1 MASNNVVTD
10 WNNVKT
16 TAESQLAPIQSQIA
30 ALEKQAAPL
39 RAAYQEAQEALTAQT
54 NFYKQLLAKFAPNP
68 PYVDILDLRD
78 AYEKDPSNSGKKA
91 AWEAALAKFNAQK
104 AKLEQETGNYPAII
118 AAAQATYQDRLAKYN
133 AVWQQLPPLYD
144 KQKQLIDQIYK
155 AEDQIALQKRGT
167 APGTSNVNSATT
179 VPASSD
185 PGNPNIATTTNNTT
199 KTTSAPETLSGTS
212 IAGLTKKPGETDAQF
227 EARKQATIQALNTN
241 KPVIIAQTPAATG
254 TGSGGIAEA
263 LKTAPVGTDWYLP
276 GLKGNGANIP
286 AIHLRKNAD
295 GTFSAYKTGQAA
307 TKLSAAEAEKFFR
320 TNGLTEC
327 NNPAYMPKQTVTTPT
342 PKQPVTETKG
352 APPPAGTAATADRGA
367 GLDYTVKKGDTL
379 SAIAKKYGTT
389 VEAILKANPQIKN
402 ANLIK
407 VGEVIRI
414 PGKEEETPD
423 PGFDNSDILLAESIQ
438 TGFDQADFEAF
449 EDWRVRLS
457 LAPGADYLYA
467 GNNPGIL
474 QPLIETNG
482 VVFPY
487 TPNIVVNYAANYNP
501 IDLVHSNYKV
511 QQYTNSSVDQV
522 TLTCDFTAQDA
533 FEARYVLAVIHF
545 FRTMTKMFYGQDQY
559 PIRGTP
565 PPLCY
570 LYGLGGYQF
579 SAHPL
584 VINSFNYNLPSDVD
598 YIQTTTPS
606 DFEGGA
612 TDGQWLDYIMNKQV
626 DNETQN
632 RLGDQCSVGAGPPV
646 PKFTNIQKDI
656 TTYVPTKINISVTCL
671 PVMSR
676 NQVSNYFSLNDYASG
691 YLIKGTSRP
700 GGGMW

>member
-1 MASNNVVTD
+1 MASNNVTTD
-10 WNNVKT
+10 WQSVKASAA
-16 TAESQLAPIQSQIA
+16 TALLANEKKVDNLVDFTLVPLSRAKKEAQQQISAAFDAIANAKETGKDPAPFQEALKFAQGRLATIQASLDAGNKQYDQLVAVSDGYQRQIDEANKQIA
-30 ALEKQAAPL
+30 AQAAGTTP
-39 RAAYQEAQEALTAQT
+39 AT
-54 NFYKQLLAKFAPNP
+54 NNRVA
-68 PYVDILDLRD
+68 
-78 AYEKDPSNSGKKA
+78 
-91 AWEAALAKFNAQK
+91 
-104 AKLEQETGNYPAII
+104 
-118 AAAQATYQDRLAKYN
+118 
-133 AVWQQLPPLYD
+133 
-144 KQKQLIDQIYK
+144 
-155 AEDQIALQKRGT
+155 
-167 APGTSNVNSATT
+167 ATT
-179 VPASSD
+179 TPASSN
-185 PGNPNIATTTNNTT
+185 PGNPNTATTPTPPTNKTNGNTVVNTT
-199 KTTSAPETLSGTS
+199 SVASGAKGTVPSPTTAEAKPATSSSKIVKPATKTITVTRTV
-212 IAGLTKKPGETDAQF
+212 
-227 EARKQATIQALNTN
+227 TN
-241 KPVIIAQTPAATG
+241 DGVT
-254 TGSGGIAEA
+254 EA
-263 LKTAPVGTDWYLP
+263 LKNAPVGAQWNRP
-276 GLKGNGANIP
+276 GSADGKVKAQN
-286 AIHLRKNAD
+286 LRKTKD
-295 GTFSAYKTGQAA
+295 GFVAFASGGAPV
-307 TKLSAAEAEKFFR
+307 KLTPAEAAKFFR
-320 TNGLTEC
+320 DKGLNNA
-327 NNPAYMPKQTVTTPT
+327 NNPAYMPKKTTTQVKEQKVVTD
-342 PKQPVTETKG
+342 TKG
-352 APPPAGTAATADRGA
+352 APKTESAVLDPGTGI
-367 GLDYTVKKGDTL
+367 DYTVKKGDTL

-474 QPLIETNG
+474 QPLIATNG

-656 TTYVPTKINISVTCL
+656 TTYVPTKIQLTIGCL
-671 PVMSR
+671 PIMSR
-676 NQVSNYFSLNDYASG
+676 NQVSNYFSLNDYSSG